1 MSEPAT
7 NTATAAAL
15 AEVEDAVQ
23 KLQAQAAP
31 APTLTADQALEVW
44 LTTYIRNSAYAGETR
59 VWNSIFNG
67 VAQIRAALSL
77 ANL

>member
-1 MSEPAT
+1 MSDPVP
-7 NTATAAAL
+7 NTATAAVL

-31 APTLTADQALEVW
+31 APALTADQALEAW
-44 LTTYIRNSAYAGETR
+44 LTTYVRNTPYAAETR

-67 VAQIRAALSL
+67 VAQIRAALAL

>member
-23 KLQAQAAP
+23 KLQAQAAT
-31 APTLTADQALEVW
+31 PTLTADQALEVW

>member
-1 MSEPAT
+1 
-7 NTATAAAL
+7 
-15 AEVEDAVQ
+15 
-23 KLQAQAAP
+23 
-31 APTLTADQALEVW
+31 VW

>member
-23 KLQAQAAP
+23 KLQAQRRP
-31 APTLTADQALEVW
+31 
-44 LTTYIRNSAYAGETR
+44 RR
-59 VWNSIFNG
+59 
-67 VAQIRAALSL
+67 
-77 ANL
+77 